1 MFMKAMQCEPEVAP
15 KAMMNLS
22 LIFVSRGNSLAQGGD
37 LEGAL
42 KVALD
47 AANYMDR
54 GKELL
59 DVLASSGKGDSMVD
73 RFIQQFRPL
82 RLQAHRLLGQLHAGA
97 GDMTSCENEFRK
109 ATEKFPDDVSAW
121 KLLERVLQMQGKDK
135 DLATVTER
143 INSLG
148 F

>member
-1 MFMKAMQCEPEVAP
+1 MFMKAMQCEPEVVS

-22 LIFVSRGNSLAQGGD
+22 LIYVTRGDSLAQGGD

-47 AANYMDR
+47 AARYMDQ
-54 GKELL
+54 GKKLL
-59 DVLASSGKGDSMVD
+59 DVLASSGKADSMVD
-73 RFIQQFRPL
+73 RFIQQYRPL

-97 GDMTSCENEFRK
+97 GDMASCEAEFRK
-109 ATEKFPDDVSAW
+109 ATENFPDDVSAW
-121 KLLERVLQMQGKDK
+121 KLLERVLQMQGKAD
-135 DLATVTER
+135 DLAAVAER
-143 INSLG
+143 IRSLG

>member
-1 MFMKAMQCEPEVAP
+1 MFMKAMQCEPEVVS

-22 LIFVSRGNSLAQGGD
+22 LIYVTRGDSLAQGGN

-47 AANYMDR
+47 AAKYMDQ

-59 DVLASSGKGDSMVD
+59 DDLASSGKADSMVD
-73 RFIQQFRPL
+73 RFIQQYRPL
-82 RLQAHRLLGQLHAGA
+82 RLQAHRLLGQLYAGA
-97 GDMTSCENEFRK
+97 GDMASCETEFRK
-109 ATEKFPDDVSAW
+109 ATENFPDDISAW
-121 KLLERVLQMQGKDK
+121 KLLERVLQMQGKAD
-135 DLATVTER
+135 DLAAVAER
-143 INSLG
+143 ILSLG

>member
-1 MFMKAMQCEPEVAP
+1 MFMKAMQCEPEVVS

-22 LIFVSRGNSLAQGGD
+22 LIYVTRGDSLAQGGD

-47 AANYMDR
+47 AARYMDQ

-59 DVLASSGKGDSMVD
+59 DVLASSGKADSMVD
-73 RFIQQFRPL
+73 RFIQQYRPL

-97 GDMTSCENEFRK
+97 GDMASCEAEFRK
-109 ATEKFPDDVSAW
+109 ATENFPDDVSAW
-121 KLLERVLQMQGKDK
+121 KLLERVLQMQGKAD
-135 DLATVTER
+135 DLAAVAKR
-143 INSLG
+143 IRSLG